1 MSNNDL
7 VINSVATPNNVAIM
21 KKPIYLIS
29 LENKVTNNT
38 TAKKKNSSSGDN
50 FIEYFIC
57 FDKPEIDKN
66 FIQVKGF
73 FTNQKEE
80 VIVSSF
86 TDIINSTSKEMY
98 LDIIFPS
105 HRIISIRSLVFN
117 AVKK

>member
-7 VINSVATPNNVAIM
+7 VINSVATPNNVAII

-29 LENKVTNNT
+29 LDKKTVLNSS
-38 TAKKKNSSSGDN
+38 AKKKDN
-50 FIEYFIC
+50 DNLIEYFIC

-66 FIQVKGF
+66 FISVKGF

-80 VIVSSF
+80 VIVNTF
-86 TDIINSTSKEMY
+86 IDIINSTSKEMY
-98 LDIIFPS
+98 LEIIFPA